1 MKRTLALL
9 ILAMFVFT
17 VNAQSSIDKLFNKYQ
32 GQDGFVTVSISGSFL
47 KILSEMDDSEDE
59 FMRHANKFSTIRI
72 LAQEDDDME
81 VESFYNMVIDE
92 VDKGG
97 YEEMVTVNSSDA
109 DVKVLVKIK
118 ENIYR
123 EFLVIAGGD
132 ENAIIQI
139 KGSMSLN
146 DVKDM
151 SKSINAGDGIHTL
164 DIFN

>member
-1 MKRTLALL
+1 MKRILALL

-59 FMRHANKFSTIRI
+59 FMRHASKFSTIRI
-72 LAQEDDDME
+72 LAQEDDNME
-81 VESFYNMVIDE
+81 VENFYNMVIDE

-109 DVKVLVKIK
+109 DVKVLVKIE

-139 KGSMSLN
+139 KGSMSFE

-151 SKSINAGDGIHTL
+151 SKSINDGDGIHTI